1 MDQISQTG
9 LHIIQNSLLDIFAY
23 NTILIFIFLLPY
35 RFIQILLFPIEIII
49 SCIVS
54 YLNWATVDQAE
65 WAMRIRTTGMLVNL
79 INSCQTLNTVLGRVP
94 YCYQVTFNKSNKQT
108 HSVTYGG
115 VVVPTYKWYNDF
127 LIISNMILLIM

>member
-65 WAMRIRTTGMLVNL
+65 WAMRIRTPRDVGQNL
-79 INSCQTLNTVLGRVP
+79 INSEYSAWEGSLLLP
-94 YCYQVTFNKSNKQT
+94 SN
-108 HSVTYGG
+108 
-115 VVVPTYKWYNDF
+115 F
-127 LIISNMILLIM
+127 